1 MRFESTAILTTMAL
15 LLTACAPTVAVV
27 TTQKVPDDADVPFRK
42 VLVITMF
49 DSFDARRYLEDEI
62 VVALGVSIG
71 GHPHHR
77 IGDRYQDLK
86 EMGHDVDNPAG
97 V

>member
-1 MRFESTAILTTMAL
+1 MIGL
-15 LLTACAPTVAVV
+15 LITDFRVLPIARLHPEQSNNRLVAGGASV
-27 TTQKVPDDADVPFRK
+27 
-42 VLVITMF
+42 
-49 DSFDARRYLEDEI
+49 
-62 VVALGVSIG
+62 G

-77 IGDRYQDLK
+77 IGDRYEYLK

>member
-1 MRFESTAILTTMAL
+1 MRG
-15 LLTACAPTVAVV
+15 VAASVTVV
-27 TTQKVPDDADVPFRK
+27 TTNGKAGWRGA
-42 VLVITMF
+42 T
-49 DSFDARRYLEDEI
+49 
-62 VVALGVSIG
+62 VA

-77 IGDRYQDLK
+77 IGDRYEDLK